1 METITEQEAKDND
14 LKHVFVKRESKLK
27 EIIVDYVG
35 EVLHPQEPKVT
46 VEDVVKIFADE
57 FPEFL
62 SVVAEENFI
71 RGYQQAFQ
79 DINNKNA

>member
-1 METITEQEAKDND
+1 METITEQEIEDND

-27 EIIVDYVG
+27 EIIVEYVG
-35 EVLHPQEPKVT
+35 EVLHPQEPQVT

-71 RGYQQAFQ
+71 RGYRQAFQ
-79 DINNKNA
+79 DINKNA

>member
-27 EIIVDYVG
+27 
-35 EVLHPQEPKVT
+35 
-46 VEDVVKIFADE
+46 
-57 FPEFL
+57 FL